1 MKKINRKDKDSK
13 FAGIIGTIAVHALLL
28 LAILFYG
35 MEIRLPQEEE
45 GLTVNYGT
53 SDIGEGLFEPA
64 PQSAIEDQLEDIPD
78 ATNPPLINNSSSKS
92 ELQTQNIEE
101 SLEVKEAK
109 KKIEEAK
116 KQELERQ
123 RLLTEQK
130 RQEEEKRKI
139 EEAKRAKATS
149 AAKSAFG
156 KGGKGTDT
164 NATGEGITG
173 GNGNQGNPFGDVNS
187 KNRVGGGT
195 GSGHSYNLNG
205 RSLSGK
211 IPEPKYNKNEEG
223 IIVVSIEV
231 DPSGKVISAKS
242 GAIGTTIGD
251 ASMRKEAEI
260 AAMRATFNGIS
271 GSIVQSGTI
280 TYRYKLN

>member
-149 AAKSAFG
+149 AAKSAFS

-173 GNGNQGNPFGDVNS
+173 GTGNQGNPFGDVNS

>member
-1 MKKINRKDKDSK
+1 MKKIDWKDKDSK
-13 FAGIIGTIAVHALLL
+13 FAGIIGTIAFHALLL
-28 LAILFYG
+28 LALLFYG
-35 MEIRLPQEEE
+35 MQVCLPQEEE

-53 SDIGEGLFEPA
+53 SDTGEGLFEPA
-64 PQSAIEDQLEDIPD
+64 PQSAIEDQLEDVPD
-78 ATNPPLINNSSSKS
+78 ATTPPLIDNSSANS

-101 SLEVKEAK
+101 SIEVK
-109 KKIEEAK
+109 EAK

-123 RLLTEQK
+123 RLLAEQK

-149 AAKSAFG
+149 AAKNAFG
-156 KGGKGTDT
+156 KGGKGTDN
-164 NATGEGITG
+164 NATGEGVTG
-173 GNGNQGNPFGDVNS
+173 GAGNQGNPFGDVNS
-187 KNRVGGGT
+187 QNHTGGGT
-195 GSGHSYNLNG
+195 GNGHSYNLNG

-211 IPEPKYNKNEEG
+211 IPEPKYDKNEEG

-260 AAMRATFNGIS
+260 AAMRAKFNGIS
-271 GSIVQSGTI
+271 GSTVQSGTI
-280 TYRYKLN
+280 TYKYKLN

>member
-1 MKKINRKDKDSK
+1 MKKNNWKDKDSK

-28 LAILFYG
+28 LAILFCGIKIY
-35 MEIRLPQEEE
+35 LPQEEE

-53 SDIGEGLFEPA
+53 SDTGEGLFEPA

-78 ATNPPLINNSSSKS
+78 ATNPPLINNSSKS

-101 SLEVKEAK
+101 SLELKEAK

-123 RLLTEQK
+123 RLLAEQK

-139 EEAKRAKATS
+139 EEAKRAKAAS

-173 GNGNQGNPFGDVNS
+173 GAGNQGNPFGDVNS

-195 GSGHSYNLNG
+195 GSGHSCNLNG
-205 RSLSGK
+205 RSLSGE

-242 GAIGTTIGD
+242 GALGTTIGD

-271 GSIVQSGTI
+271 GSTVQSGTI